1 MEEFRMRH
9 FRQSLFV
16 GAATIGMIGFAPQA
30 SAQTPA
36 TPVGAAVEK
45 AAADDEPSVQDIVVT
60 GSRIQN
66 SGVQAPT
73 PLTVIDSAKI
83 LQTAPSAVDDII
95 AQLPAFRSSSGPNQ
109 VQRNAGSISTGQS
122 LANLRSLGAQRTL
135 VLIDGRRPVP
145 TNPQAT
151 TSTSIIPVG
160 LIKRMEVVTGG
171 ASAAYGSDAVAGV
184 TNFILADKLN
194 GLSGSIYGGISQE
207 GDNKEFGGNLAFGL
221 NSADDR
227 LHVLVGVDYNKN
239 YGVGTIYSR
248 AWSAVEPGNS
258 GNPLA
263 FGATRTAGTPAFG
276 WANGVEYAAQTAG
289 GVITGATTTGGT
301 ASTALNLLAF
311 NPNGSTYTL
320 VRGPVLGN
328 LMINSTSN
336 IGAGPVSQWN
346 LKQPLEQFASMGR
359 ISYDVTDSLTAFA
372 DVMYARSN
380 VFTFSQYHQSPT
392 ITILANNPYL
402 ASTSIAATVAS
413 NNIASFNMGRI
424 DTDWLGTSAD
434 NTYETFQAAGGVK
447 GTAFDNFKWDATY
460 IYGRSTIDSK
470 VFGTREANLYAALYA
485 VRDGSGNIVCGPTAS
500 NPNFAASRLTNSVQV
515 ANIQAGCVP
524 LNPFGAGN
532 VSQAAKDY
540 VSGIEYTNVY
550 MDRHDVAVNLSGPII
565 ALPGGDAAIAIGAE
579 MRWDSLRQVA
589 DALQEQGLYSS
600 GNNRSYS
607 GSSNVKEVYGEVDL
621 PLLKDITAIRSFG
634 INAAIRATDYNLSG
648 GVVTWKVGATY
659 EPVEGLRFRATRSR
673 DIRAPSLS
681 DLYLLG
687 GVSATGSFVNPFNG
701 QSARLPTQTVG
712 NTALKPEKADTFSA
726 GVTYQGHGALAGVR
740 FSVDYYK
747 IEVGD
752 VIASV
757 SATDVLARCFAG
769 LQTYCSAIT
778 FDSSAFGIAKI
789 FVQPFNQSSLVAE
802 GVDIEAGYRTSLD
815 RIGLPGSLD
824 ISVYATHL
832 ANYKSTDIAGPTGV
846 TLDYAGYQNAA
857 PKWNVAAYINY
868 RIDPVTIGLQMR
880 AFTDIKYSPL
890 YKGPD
895 EAGYDPTAANS
906 INKNTFEAQALFNLN
921 LAYDFQLRGSKAQ
934 LFANVNNLFN
944 VNPPAFAL
952 AAINLGGNPY
962 DYVGRTFKAGVRFGL

>member
-1 MEEFRMRH
+1 MRQ
-9 FRQSLFV
+9 FRQSLLV
-16 GAATIGMIGFAPQA
+16 GVATIGTIGFATAA
-30 SAQTPA
+30 SAQAPTAATTAPA
-36 TPVGAAVEK
+36 PAV
-45 AAADDEPSVQDIVVT
+45 DEPAAQDIVVT
-60 GSRIQN
+60 GSRIQ
-66 SGVQAPT
+66 SAGVQAPT

-184 TNFILADKLN
+184 TNFILADRLN
-194 GLSGSIYGGISQE
+194 GLSGSLYGGISQE
-207 GDNKEFGGNLAFGL
+207 GDNKEFGGNLAFGF
-221 NSADDR
+221 NAADDR
-227 LHVLVGVDYNKN
+227 LHVVVGVDYNKN
-239 YGVGTIYSR
+239 FGVGTIYSR
-248 AWSAVEPGNS
+248 DWSAVEPGNS

-276 WANGVEYAAQTAG
+276 WANGVEYAAQTVG
-289 GVITGATTTGGT
+289 GVITGATTTAGA
-301 ASTALNLLAF
+301 ASSVLNLLAF

-359 ISYDVTDSLTAFA
+359 VSYDLADSVTAFA
-372 DVMYARSN
+372 DVMYSRSN
-380 VFTFSQYHQSPT
+380 VFTFSQFHQSPT

-402 ASTSIAATVAS
+402 AGTSIASTVAA

-424 DTDWLGTSAD
+424 DSDWLGTSAD
-434 NTYETFQAAGGVK
+434 NTYETFQVAGGLK
-447 GTAFDNFKWDATY
+447 GKLFDQFNWDATY
-460 IYGRSTIDSK
+460 LYGRSTIDSK

-485 VRDGSGNIVCGPTAS
+485 VRDTSGNIVCGPLAS
-500 NPNFAASRLTNSVQV
+500 NPNFATSRLTNSVQL
-515 ANIQAGCVP
+515 ANVQAGCVP
-524 LNPFGAGN
+524 INPFGAGN

-550 MDRHDVAVNLSGPII
+550 MNRHDIAVNLSGPIFK
-565 ALPGGDAAIAIGAE
+565 LPGGDAAFAVGAE
-579 MRWDSLRQVA
+579 MRWDSLSQVA

-607 GSSNVKEVYGEVDL
+607 GKSNVKEVYGEIDL
-621 PLLKDITAIRSFG
+621 PLLADLPGIRALG
-634 INAAIRATDYNLSG
+634 INAAVRATDYNLSG
-648 GVVTWKVGATY
+648 SVTTWKFGGTY
-659 EPVEGLRFRATRSR
+659 EPLPGLRFRVTRSR

-681 DLYLLG
+681 ELYLLG

-701 QSARLPTQTVG
+701 QSARLPQQTTG
-712 NTALKPEKADTFSA
+712 NTALRPEKADTFSVGA
-726 GVTYQGHGALAGVR
+726 TYQGRGALSSVR

-757 SATDVLARCFAG
+757 SATDVLARCYAG
-769 LQTYCSAIT
+769 LTSYCSAIT
-778 FDSSAFGIAKI
+778 FDTSAFGIAKI

-802 GVDIEAGYRTSLD
+802 GVDIEAGYRTALD
-815 RIGLPGSLD
+815 KLGLPGSLD

-832 ANYKSTDIAGPTGV
+832 ASYKSTDIAGPTGV

-868 RIDPVTIGLQMR
+868 RLDPVTVGLQMR
-880 AFTDIKYSPL
+880 AFTDIKFSPL

-895 EAGYDPTAANS
+895 ELGYDPTAANS
-906 INKNTFEAQALFNLN
+906 INKNTFEGQALFNLN
-921 LAYDFQLRGSKAQ
+921 LAYDFQLRGSKSQ
-934 LFANVNNLFN
+934 LFVNVNNLFN
-944 VNPPAFAL
+944 VNPPAYAL